1 MMQHML
7 ILHGLPACGK
17 STYREQLMANFPG
30 RFGYVNFDELR
41 HADPNWV
48 WTPEGERVMQAQA
61 FQNGVVILG
70 GGQDLIVDNTNLNP
84 KTLERWRK
92 LAEKYNVEWEMQY
105 FTTPIDECIRRN
117 NLRTGWQHV
126 PRPVIERMALFSN
139 LLDIPKDKK
148 LVLVDM
154 DGTLADCEHR
164 RHFLEIKDCIMC
176 LSTGCSPNGYNDCS
190 YCNGRGHTKKNWD
203 GFYSDCIS
211 DPPVEPILKW
221 VKALGDDP
229 DFLVCIVS
237 GRPTDKAGNQT
248 VDWLAKYEVPYDRI
262 FMRAARD
269 HRPDYM
275 VKQQILDR
283 LPKNQIAFVIDDRQQ
298 VVDMWRRN
306 QLTVYQVAEGN
317 F

>member
-1 MMQHML
+1 MQKML

-17 STYREQLMANFPG
+17 STYRKELMEREPG
-30 RFGYVNFDELR
+30 VWGYVNFDELR

-48 WTPEGERVMQAQA
+48 WTPQGERDMQDTA
-61 FQNGVVILG
+61 FSLAYVILA

-84 KTLERWRK
+84 KTLNRWVQF
-92 LAEKYNVEWEMQY
+92 AEKHNVEWETVY
-105 FTTPIDECIRRN
+105 FKTPLDECIRRN
-117 NLRTGWQHV
+117 ALRTGWQHV
-126 PRPVIERMALFSN
+126 PRPVIERMALFGG
-139 LLDIPKDKK
+139 LLDLPTDKK

-164 RHFLEIKDCIMC
+164 RHFLEIRDCLMC
-176 LSTGCSPNGYNDCS
+176 VGTGCAKDGETDCT
-190 YCNGRGHTKKNWD
+190 YCKGRGHTKKNWD
-203 GFYSDCIS
+203 GFYGDCIS
-211 DPPVEPILKW
+211 DPPVESILTW

-237 GRPTDKAGNQT
+237 GRPTDRAGNQT
-248 VDWLAKYEVPYDRI
+248 VAWLEKHNVPYDRI

-275 VKQQILDR
+275 VKQEILDR
-283 LPKNQIAFVIDDRQQ
+283 LPKSQIAFCIDDRDQ
-298 VVDMWRRN
+298 VVSMWRRN
-306 QLTVYQVAEGN
+306 GLTVYQVAEGN